1 MRVLLHSSLPLLD
14 RHHYR
19 KEFLQH
25 LAKLGGRVEDA
36 TLLYTQTRL
45 TDYAKEAVKQAQN
58 SPLRLLAGAK
68 KSGRQEASSGT
79 GPSGPSGTLSDLAG
93 RLGVSVKRFHRLQ
106 EPRCQSFIA
115 DFKPD
120 VIFALS
126 GSYIPK
132 SILAIPAIGVI
143 GAHYGLLPDIRGGD
157 TVRWSILLDRP
168 LYVTH
173 MALAAKMDMGN
184 ILLQMPVPLKAGDT
198 IGDLRRKCQYL
209 NGQGHIKVLDAIL
222 DHSLTPLAQKEEEGT
237 TFYRMGKRLRD
248 KVDSLLEEKK
258 YSHYWR
264 NDHEPAD

>member
-1 MRVLLHSSLPLLD
+1 MRVLVHSSLPWLD
-14 RHHYR
+14 RHQYR

-25 LAKLGGRVEDA
+25 LAKLDRRVEDA
-36 TLLYTQTRL
+36 TLLYTQTHL
-45 TDYAKEAVKQAQN
+45 SDYAQEAVKQTQN
-58 SPLRLLAGAK
+58 SPLRRLAGAK
-68 KSGRQEASSGT
+68 KSGRQASSGT
-79 GPSGPSGTLSDLAG
+79 NSSGPSGTLSELAG
-93 RLGVSVKRFHRLQ
+93 RFGVSVKRFHRLQ
-106 EPRCQSFIA
+106 EPRCQTFIA

-132 SILAIPAIGVI
+132 NILAIPAIGVI
-143 GAHYGLLPDIRGGD
+143 GAHYALLPDIRGGD

-173 MALAAKMDMGN
+173 MALAAKMDMGD
-184 ILLQMPVPLKAGDT
+184 ILLQTPVPLKAGDT
-198 IGDLRRKCQYL
+198 IDDVRRKCQYL

-222 DHSLTPLAQKEEEGT
+222 NRSLAPLAQKEEEGT

-264 NDHEPAD
+264 NDHEPVD